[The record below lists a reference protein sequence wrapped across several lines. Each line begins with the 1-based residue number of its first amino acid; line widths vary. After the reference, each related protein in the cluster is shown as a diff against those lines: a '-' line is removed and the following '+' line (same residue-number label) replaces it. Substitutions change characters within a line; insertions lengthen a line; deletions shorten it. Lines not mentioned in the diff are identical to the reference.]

1 MSRVALSLQIP
12 DLSGFAKS
20 VREQL
25 GKLPEPPSHVEMLN
39 LLCRSAGFRN
49 YQHCKGVLEAQ
60 QRLQWP
66 APASVPVDHSLVE
79 RGARMFDARGRLLRW
94 PTQAALQDLC
104 LWVLWS
110 RLESR
115 KAFTEKQISELIKGW
130 HVFGDHALLRRALI
144 GWRLVQRTQ
153 DGSEYRRIE
162 QKPPAE
168 LRPLLARLPAT
179 TRLQPAEPETRGE
192 EVDERSHL
200 GGYRR

>member
-49 YQHCKGVLEAQ
+49 YQHCKGVMEAQ
-60 QRLQWP
+60 QRLHLPTP
-66 APASVPVDHSLVE
+66 AAAPVDYSLVE
-79 RGARMFDARGRLLRW
+79 RAARLFDEQGRLLRW
-94 PTQAALQDLC
+94 PTRPALQELC
-104 LWVLWS
+104 LWVLWARLSS
-110 RLESR
+110 RTT
-115 KAFTEKQISELIKGW
+115 FTEKQISELLKGW

-168 LRPLLARLPAT
+168 LRPLMARLPAA
-179 TRLQPAEPETRGE
+179 TRLQPVESQA
-192 EVDERSHL
+192 
-200 GGYRR
+200 

>member
-1 MSRVALSLQIP
+1 MSRVALSLHIP

-25 GKLPEPPSHVEMLN
+25 GKFPEPPGHVEMLN

-49 YQHCKGVLEAQ
+49 YQHCKGVSEAQ
-60 QRLQWP
+60 QRLQLP
-66 APASVPVDHSLVE
+66 APPVAVPVDYALVE
-79 RGARMFDARGRLLRW
+79 RAVRLFDEQGRLLRW
-94 PTQAALQDLC
+94 PTAAALQDLC

-115 KAFTEKQISELIKGW
+115 ETFTEKQISERIKRW

-144 GWRLVQRTQ
+144 GWRLVQRTL

-168 LRPLLARLPAT
+168 LRALVSRL
-179 TRLQPAEPETRGE
+179 RLSA
-192 EVDERSHL
+192 
-200 GGYRR
+200 

>member
-25 GKLPEPPSHVEMLN
+25 GKLPEPPGHVEMLN

-49 YQHCKGVLEAQ
+49 YQHCKGVMEAQ
-60 QRLQWP
+60 QRLQVP
-66 APASVPVDHSLVE
+66 PPVVAPVDHALVE
-79 RGARMFDARGRLLRW
+79 RAVRLFDEQGRLLRW
-94 PTQAALQDLC
+94 PTSAALQDLC

-110 RLESR
+110 RLASR
-115 KAFTEKQISELIKGW
+115 ETFTEKQISELIKRW
-130 HVFGDHALLRRALI
+130 HAFGDHALLRRALI
-144 GWRLVQRTQ
+144 GWRLVQRKQ

-168 LRPLLARLPAT
+168 LRALLARL
-179 TRLQPAEPETRGE
+179 R
-192 EVDERSHL
+192 
-200 GGYRR
+200 

>member
-12 DLSGFAKS
+12 DLSGFARS

-49 YQHCKGVLEAQ
+49 YQHCKGVVEAQ
-60 QRLQWP
+60 QRLQLP
-66 APASVPVDHSLVE
+66 APPPAAPVDYDLIE
-79 RGARMFDARGRLLRW
+79 RAARQFDEHGRLLRW
-94 PTQAALQDLC
+94 PSRPALQDLC

-115 KAFTEKQISELIKGW
+115 RTFTEKQISELIKAW

-168 LRPLLARLPAT
+168 LRPLVARL
-179 TRLQPAEPETRGE
+179 RLGA
-192 EVDERSHL
+192 
-200 GGYRR
+200 

>member
-49 YQHCKGVLEAQ
+49 YQHCKGVVEAR
-60 QRLQWP
+60 QRLQLPVAPP
-66 APASVPVDHSLVE
+66 AAPIDYDLIE
-79 RGARMFDARGRLLRW
+79 RAARQFDEQGRLLRW
-94 PTQAALQDLC
+94 PSRPALQDLC

-115 KAFTEKQISELIKGW
+115 KSFTEKQISELIKRW

-144 GWRLVQRTQ
+144 GWRLVQRTP

-168 LRPLLARLPAT
+168 LRPLIARLN
-179 TRLQPAEPETRGE
+179 
-192 EVDERSHL
+192 
-200 GGYRR
+200 

>member
-20 VREQL
+20 IREQL
-25 GKLPEPPSHVEMLN
+25 GKLAEPPSHVEMLN

-49 YQHCKGVLEAQ
+49 YQHCKGVVEAQ
-60 QRLQWP
+60 QRLR
-66 APASVPVDHSLVE
+66 APLPTATPIDYALVE
-79 RGARMFDARGRLLRW
+79 RAARMFDAQGRLLRW
-94 PTQAALQDLC
+94 PTRPALQDLC

-110 RLESR
+110 RIASR
-115 KAFTEKQISELIKGW
+115 KSFNEKQISELIKSW

-168 LRPLLARLPAT
+168 LRPLLARLPALL
-179 TRLQPAEPETRGE
+179 RSQPAESERET
-192 EVDERSHL
+192 ER
-200 GGYRR
+200 

>member
-1 MSRVALSLQIP
+1 MSRVALSLHIP

-20 VREQL
+20 VRDQL
-25 GKLPEPPSHVEMLN
+25 GKLPAPPSHVEMLN

-60 QRLQWP
+60 QRLQTPPQP
-66 APASVPVDHSLVE
+66 AAAPVDYALIE
-79 RGARMFDARGRLLRW
+79 RAVRLFDQQGRLLRW
-94 PTQAALQDLC
+94 PTAAALQDLC

-110 RLESR
+110 RLASR
-115 KAFTEKQISELIKGW
+115 QTFTEKQISELIKGW

-144 GWRLVQRTQ
+144 GWRLVQRTL

-168 LRPLLARLPAT
+168 LRALVARLRPGA
-179 TRLQPAEPETRGE
+179 
-192 EVDERSHL
+192 
-200 GGYRR
+200 

>member
-1 MSRVALSLQIP
+1 MSRVALPLQIP
-12 DLSGFAKS
+12 DLSGFARS

-25 GKLPEPPSHVEMLN
+25 GKLREPPSHVEMLN

-49 YQHCKGVLEAQ
+49 YQHCKGVMEAQ
-60 QRLQWP
+60 QRLQLPPP
-66 APASVPVDHSLVE
+66 AVAAAPVDYALVE
-79 RGARMFDARGRLLRW
+79 KAVRLFDAQGRLLRW
-94 PTQAALQDLC
+94 PTRPALQDLC

-110 RLESR
+110 RLPGR
-115 KAFTEKQISELIKGW
+115 KTFTEKQISEQIKRW

-168 LRPLLARLPAT
+168 LRPLIARLPAMD
-179 TRLQPAEPETRGE
+179 RSPPAQSEA
-192 EVDERSHL
+192 
-200 GGYRR
+200 

>member
-49 YQHCKGVLEAQ
+49 YQHCKGVMEAQ
-60 QRLQWP
+60 QRLQLP
-66 APASVPVDHSLVE
+66 APAVAAPVDYALVK
-79 RGARMFDARGRLLRW
+79 RAARLFDEQGRLLRW
-94 PTQAALQDLC
+94 PTRPALQELC

-110 RLESR
+110 RIASR
-115 KAFTEKQISELIKGW
+115 QTFTEKQISELIKRW
-130 HVFGDHALLRRALI
+130 HVFGDHALLRRELI
-144 GWRLVQRTQ
+144 GWRLAQRTP

-168 LRPLLARLPAT
+168 LRAVNARLPAM
-179 TRLQPAEPETRGE
+179 TRPQTAET
-192 EVDERSHL
+192 SA
-200 GGYRR
+200 